1 MGKAEVLKALHQ
13 LTLEEMLKVIE
24 VASRLLRQNM
34 APPQKLSLGQAA
46 EKMRP
51 FYEVGSELTRWTD
64 EDPEDFQDYQPY
76 A

>member
-13 LTLEEMLKVIE
+13 LTLEEMLEVIE

-46 EKMRP
+46 EKMRL